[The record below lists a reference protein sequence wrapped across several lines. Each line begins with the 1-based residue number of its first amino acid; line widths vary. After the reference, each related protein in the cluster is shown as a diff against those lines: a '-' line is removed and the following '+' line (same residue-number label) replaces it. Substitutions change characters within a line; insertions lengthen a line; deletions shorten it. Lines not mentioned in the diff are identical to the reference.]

1 MMTDRLS
8 VETASAVVGS
18 HKGGD
23 TVYQVSIK
31 AARVNADL
39 SMQQAAQLLGI
50 TERTLYEWERG
61 KRAIPFDAIKTMC
74 SAYNVPIE
82 LLRL

>member
-1 MMTDRLS
+1 M
-8 VETASAVVGS
+8 
-18 HKGGD
+18 
-23 TVYQVSIK
+23 YQVSIK

-39 SMQQAAQLLGI
+39 STQQAARLLGI